1 MLTHAEMAHL
11 KTLARL
17 ELSAEETEELKGD
30 LDRLLN
36 YFDTLSQLDTG
47 GTQELARP
55 VEVDSVFRNDVVRAG
70 LEPDAVM
77 ALAVE
82 SEDGFFRVPRT
93 VDGGE

>member
-1 MLTHAEMAHL
+1 MLSDDQMDHL

-17 ELSAEETEELKGD
+17 ELSAEETESLKGD
-30 LDRLLN
+30 LNRLLD
-36 YFDTLSQLDTG
+36 YFELLSQLDTDG
-47 GTQELARP
+47 VQELARP
-55 VEVDSVFRNDVVRAG
+55 VAVDSVFRDDVVQRG